1 MYQSFFGLTKEPFA
15 MTPDPA
21 FLFLTGAHREAL
33 AGLSYAILGGKG
45 FVALTGDAGTGKTT
59 LLTKMLRSIPSSR
72 ATFSVVLNPMLSPD
86 EFLEMALLDF
96 GMQAVPQSKAQRL
109 VLLREYLSE
118 SRKQGILSVL
128 VVDEAHKLSPSV
140 LEEIRLLSNFEL
152 ADTKLLQIV
161 LAGQNELAAVLNRED
176 LRQLKQRIS
185 VRLTLP
191 ALSRTDV
198 EHYIRHRWA
207 KAGGQNHPF
216 GPEAVE
222 QIARWSTGIPRLINA
237 LCDNALVLAFG
248 EGVTPVTAR
257 HVAEVAADLELR
269 NGQPRRA
276 PVPRP
281 AARAAGASASAPAGQ
296 LPGGSFPTIER
307 YSPEASKPSRL
318 ARLAT
323 KLRLGEVRES

>member
-72 ATFSVVLNPMLSPD
+72 ATFSVVLNPMLNPD

-96 GMQAVPQSKAQRL
+96 GMRTVPASKAQRL
-109 VLLREYLSE
+109 VMLREYLGE
-118 SRKQGILSVL
+118 SRKQGKISVL

-152 ADTKLLQIV
+152 ADAKLLQIV
-161 LAGQNELAAVLNRED
+161 LAGQNELATVLNRED

-191 ALSRTDV
+191 ALSQTDV
-198 EHYIRHRWA
+198 EHYVQHRWN

-216 GPEAVE
+216 SPEAVG
-222 QIARWSTGIPRLINA
+222 QIAYWSTGIPRLINA
-237 LCDNALVLAFG
+237 LCDNSLVLAFG
-248 EGVTPVTAR
+248 EGTTSVTAQ
-257 HVAEVAADLELR
+257 HVDEIAADLELR
-269 NGQPRRA
+269 NRQSRRGPA
-276 PVPRP
+276 PRP
-281 AARAAGASASAPAGQ
+281 IARAAGAASDGGSGQPAV
-296 LPGGSFPTIER
+296 GSFPTIER
-307 YSPEASKPSRL
+307 YSPETSKPSRL
-318 ARLAT
+318 TRLAT
-323 KLRLGEVRES
+323 KLRLGEARES

>member
-1 MYQSFFGLTKEPFA
+1 MTKEPFA

-33 AGLSYAILGGKG
+33 AGLSYAVLGGKG
-45 FVALTGDAGTGKTT
+45 FVVLTGDAGTGKTT
-59 LLTKMLRSIPSSR
+59 LLTKMLRSIPPSR
-72 ATFSVVLNPMLSPD
+72 AAFSVVLNPMLSPD

-96 GMQAVPQSKAQRL
+96 GIRSVPASKAQRL
-109 VLLREYLSE
+109 ILLREYLSDA
-118 SRKQGILSVL
+118 RKQGKISVL

-161 LAGQNELAAVLNRED
+161 LAGQNELATVLNRED

-198 EHYIRHRWA
+198 EHYVQHRWT
-207 KAGGQNHPF
+207 KAGGQTHPF
-216 GPEAVE
+216 NHEAVG
-222 QIARWSTGIPRLINA
+222 QIAHWSMGIPRLVNV
-237 LCDNALVLAFG
+237 LCDNGLVLAFG
-248 EGVTPVTAR
+248 EGTKVVTAQ

-269 NGQPRRA
+269 ERPVKRA
-276 PVPRP
+276 P
-281 AARAAGASASAPAGQ
+281 AARPIARAAVSAGDGADGQPAV
-296 LPGGSFPTIER
+296 GSLPTIER
-307 YSPEASKPSRL
+307 YTPETSKPSRL
-318 ARLAT
+318 ARWAT
-323 KLRLGEVRES
+323 KLRLGEVRQS

>member
-1 MYQSFFGLTKEPFA
+1 MYQSFFGLTKEPFG

-33 AGLSYAILGGKG
+33 AGLSYAVLGGKG
-45 FVALTGDAGTGKTT
+45 FVVLTGDAGTGKTT
-59 LLTKMLRSIPSSR
+59 LLTKMLRSIPPSR
-72 ATFSVVLNPMLSPD
+72 AAFSVVLNPMLSPD

-96 GMQAVPQSKAQRL
+96 GIRSVPASKAQRL
-109 VLLREYLSE
+109 ILLREYLSD
-118 SRKQGILSVL
+118 SRKQGKISVL

-161 LAGQNELAAVLNRED
+161 LAGQNELATVLNRED

-198 EHYIRHRWA
+198 EHYMQHRWT
-207 KAGGQNHPF
+207 KAGGQTHPF
-216 GPEAVE
+216 NHEAVG
-222 QIARWSTGIPRLINA
+222 QIAHWSMGIPRLVNV
-237 LCDNALVLAFG
+237 LCDNGLVLAFG
-248 EGVTPVTAR
+248 EGTTVVTAQ

-269 NGQPRRA
+269 ARPVKRA
-276 PVPRP
+276 PAPRP
-281 AARAAGASASAPAGQ
+281 IARAAGSTGDGADGQPAV
-296 LPGGSFPTIER
+296 GSLPTIER
-307 YSPEASKPSRL
+307 YTPETSKPSRL
-318 ARLAT
+318 ARWAT
-323 KLRLGEVRES
+323 KLRLGEVRQS